1 MKNKIQI
8 IPTVMPEDYDD
19 LVEKIGFVYHHV
31 DSVQIDVMDGKFVSS
46 ISWPYS
52 DNSHF
57 ENMMKQDEGL
67 PHWEDLDFSV
77 DLMVSN
83 PQEEVQKWIDVG
95 VAEVIIH
102 IESLNGDVEFVREL
116 KERDVV
122 SICLAIGVDTPNEEL
137 EKYEG
142 LYDSVQFMGIKKIG
156 YQGEQ
161 FADEVLEKI
170 SDFRLQYPDIP
181 VMIDGA
187 VNEETIKSLVE
198 AGATLLAVGSAIFKN
213 SDAKDAIRELR
224 ELVVNS

>member
-31 DSVQIDVMDGKFVSS
+31 DSVQIDVMDGKFVPS

-83 PQEEVQKWIDVG
+83 PQEEVQKWIEVG

-116 KERDVV
+116 KKRDVV

-137 EKYEG
+137 EKYKD
-142 LYDSVQFMGIKKIG
+142 LYDSVQFMGIAKVG
-156 YQGEQ
+156 FQGEP
-161 FADEVLEKI
+161 FADDVLNKLSVFSE
-170 SDFRLQYPDIP
+170 QYPSIP
-181 VMIDGA
+181 IMVDGA
-187 VNEETIKSLVE
+187 VNEETIKSLLD
-198 AGATLLAVGSAIFKN
+198 AGATRLAVGSAIFN
-213 SDAKDAIRELR
+213 AIDAKEAIGELR
-224 ELVVNS
+224 SLIY

>member
-8 IPTVMPEDYDD
+8 IPAVMPQDYDD

-31 DSVQIDVMDGKFVSS
+31 DSVQIDVMDGKFVPS

-52 DNSHF
+52 DDSHF

-83 PQEEVQKWIDVG
+83 PKEEVQKWIDVG

-102 IESLNGDVEFVREL
+102 IESLNGDIEFVREL

-142 LYDSVQFMGIKKIG
+142 LYDSVQFMGIKKVG
-156 YQGEQ
+156 YQGEP
-161 FADEVLEKI
+161 FVDEVLNKLSVFSE
-170 SDFRLQYPDIP
+170 QYPSIP
-181 VMIDGA
+181 IMVDGA
-187 VNEETIKSLVE
+187 VNEETIKILVD
-198 AGATLLAVGSAIFKN
+198 AGATRLAVGSAIFN
-213 SDAKDAIRELR
+213 AIDAKGAIRELV
-224 ELVVNS
+224 ESSK